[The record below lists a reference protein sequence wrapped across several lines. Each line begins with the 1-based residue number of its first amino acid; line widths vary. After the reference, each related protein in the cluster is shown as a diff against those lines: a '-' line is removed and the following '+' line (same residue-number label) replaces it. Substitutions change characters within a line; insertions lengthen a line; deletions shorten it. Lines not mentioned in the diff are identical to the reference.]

1 MKSKIFMYLFFF
13 AALLLIFM
21 YMNQK
26 SIFESQENT
35 IISLKKNLKQRNDSL
50 AGFQDKV
57 LDLDYF
63 TLQGNENAMTYLES
77 LGFDSREVET
87 LVSETIYDM
96 NLIKGG
102 NPLVPLKGASGEMRV
117 NKLKFINHRWIQAD
131 FTDGS
136 YWGEMLVE
144 YFFDENKELQLT
156 PIGSVLYPN

>member
-1 MKSKIFMYLFFF
+1 MYLFFF
-13 AALLLIFM
+13 AALLIIFM

-26 SIFESQENT
+26 AIFEAQEKS
-35 IISLKKNLKQRNDSL
+35 IVSLKENLRQRTDTL
-50 AGFQDKV
+50 AVLQDKIA
-57 LDLDYF
+57 DLDYF

-77 LGFDSREVET
+77 LGFESQAVET

-102 NPLVPLKGASGEMRV
+102 NPLVPLKGVNGEMRV

-131 FTDGS
+131 FTDGT

-156 PIGSVLYPN
+156 PLSSVLYPN

>member
-1 MKSKIFMYLFFF
+1 MYLFFF
-13 AALLLIFM
+13 AALLIIFM

-26 SIFESQENT
+26 SIYESQEKA
-35 IISLKKNLKQRNDSL
+35 IVSLKEDLKQRTDSL
-50 AGFQDKV
+50 VGIQDKV
-57 LDLDYF
+57 ADLDYF

-77 LGFDSREVET
+77 LGFDARAVET
-87 LVSETIYDM
+87 QVSETIYDM

-102 NPLVPLKGASGEMRV
+102 NPLVPLKGVNGEMRV

-131 FTDGS
+131 FTDGT

-156 PIGSVLYPN
+156 PISSVLYPN